1 MMQSSAGSELET
13 EYVYVLKLEEGKF
26 YVGKSKDVHE
36 RLRAHRKGAQEW
48 AWTAKYKPVPGDD
61 AILYRGVVQHN
72 THEDAVTKE
81 MMSKYGID
89 NLRGGTYSQ
98 VKLPEHQERT
108 LKDEKCT
115 WEGLCF
121 VCMEKGHM
129 SRFCPNIP
137 RHRRAFRHAFEAS
150 PEPGRRED
158 ASTSRVDDLTKS
170 VRNMRVK
177 PTCGDSGGKTQLGEP
192 CRSMQ
197 IGKECKRCY
206 WHCNDAK
213 CKFPKHIATRNRRSL
228 A

>member
-81 MMSKYGID
+81 MMSKYGIE
-89 NLRGGTYSQ
+89 NVRGGTYSQ

-115 WEGLCF
+115 WEDLCF

-137 RHRRAFRHAFEAS
+137 RHRRAFRHAFETS
-150 PEPGRRED
+150 PE
-158 ASTSRVDDLTKS
+158 SVLKS
-170 VRNMRVK
+170 APEICILVVKRN
-177 PTCGDSGGKTQLGEP
+177 DEFQLWI
-192 CRSMQ
+192 C
-197 IGKECKRCY
+197 IKC
-206 WHCNDAK
+206 AK
-213 CKFPKHIATRNRRSL
+213 FVFIAIFPI
-228 A
+228 